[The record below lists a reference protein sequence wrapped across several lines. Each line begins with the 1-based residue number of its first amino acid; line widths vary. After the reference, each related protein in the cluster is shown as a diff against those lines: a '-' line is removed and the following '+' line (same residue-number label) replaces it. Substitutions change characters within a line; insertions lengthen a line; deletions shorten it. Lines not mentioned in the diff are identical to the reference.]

1 MNFKLFT
8 SALMATAATAQSA
21 GQDNSLG
28 DALHQNFQ
36 EMPAHVQ
43 RRFWVRIQLYN
54 ASRKMSINKLFSI
67 NWLQTLLMQLSTIT
81 SVKSITYSGLLEVGA
96 QTKTAKS
103 FVILCFSEI
112 QNQLLI
118 KLYILENKVE
128 ESFVNQFFD
137 VVLIQFPQYSKNFE
151 FC

>member
-1 MNFKLFT
+1 
-8 SALMATAATAQSA
+8 MATAATAQSA
-21 GQDNSLG
+21 VTDNSLG

-81 SVKSITYSGLLEVGA
+81 SVKSITNSGLLEVGA
-96 QTKTAKS
+96 
-103 FVILCFSEI
+103 
-112 QNQLLI
+112 
-118 KLYILENKVE
+118 
-128 ESFVNQFFD
+128 
-137 VVLIQFPQYSKNFE
+137 
-151 FC
+151 

>member
-1 MNFKLFT
+1 
-8 SALMATAATAQSA
+8 MATAATAQSA

-81 SVKSITYSGLLEVGA
+81 SVKSITFTLDCPKKKA
-96 QTKTAKS
+96 TKS
-103 FVILCFSEI
+103 FVILFF
-112 QNQLLI
+112 
-118 KLYILENKVE
+118 LEPTGRVYRVDLRCVDNKVDKSVVFLLFCVTE
-128 ESFVNQFFD
+128 ISLSLQSFGAKD
-137 VVLIQFPQYSKNFE
+137 
-151 FC
+151 

>member
-1 MNFKLFT
+1 MKSFINGNFVKHLSKNIRFGPCIKPISVIYKLGQIDVVIKKLKMNFKLFT

-81 SVKSITYSGLLEVGA
+81 SVKSITNSGLLEVGA
-96 QTKTAKS
+96 
-103 FVILCFSEI
+103 
-112 QNQLLI
+112 
-118 KLYILENKVE
+118 
-128 ESFVNQFFD
+128 
-137 VVLIQFPQYSKNFE
+137 
-151 FC
+151 